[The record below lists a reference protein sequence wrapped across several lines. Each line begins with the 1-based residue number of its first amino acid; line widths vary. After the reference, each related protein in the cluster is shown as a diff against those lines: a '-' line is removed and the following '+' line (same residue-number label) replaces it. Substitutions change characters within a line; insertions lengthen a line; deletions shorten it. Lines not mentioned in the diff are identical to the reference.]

1 MANEAFKFTGE
12 DALNYEQ
19 YLGPLL
25 FEPSALELLSF
36 VGPPDVPVVL
46 EIACGTGRLTRH
58 LRYYFPS
65 STKLV
70 ASDISPDMIELAR
83 SHLKDPSIEFQM
95 ADAQQLPFSDNSFDL
110 VVCQY
115 GLMFLP
121 ERLKGFKEIFRVLK
135 PGGRLV
141 FSTWDSVDK
150 IPLVGL
156 IFNQFILPFFQGEDL
171 TRFLV
176 PFSMYEPA
184 ILSGL
189 LQDAG
194 FTDCSVVPIQFTSRS
209 VSPEA
214 VVNGFLVKH
223 PLGRQ
228 VAAKDPAAVEPM
240 AEEMQR
246 RLALRFGVSDFVFDL
261 KALVGIGRK

>member
-1 MANEAFKFTGE
+1 MANEAFRFTGE

-36 VGPPDVPVVL
+36 VGSPGVPDVL

-58 LRYYFPS
+58 LRRYFPAT
-65 STKLV
+65 TKLV
-70 ASDISPDMIELAR
+70 ASDISPDMLELAR
-83 SHLKDPSIEFQM
+83 RLLKDPSIEFQT
-95 ADAQQLPFSDNSFDL
+95 ADVQQLPFSDDSFDL

-121 ERLKGFKEIFRVLK
+121 EKLTGFKEIYRVLK

-141 FSTWDSVDK
+141 FSTWDSVDNV
-150 IPLVGL
+150 PLL
-156 IFNQFILPFFQGEDL
+156 DLLFNQFILPFFNEEDL

-176 PFSMYEPA
+176 PFSLYEPSV
-184 ILSGL
+184 LSGL
-189 LQDAG
+189 LQESG
-194 FTDCSVVPIQFTSRS
+194 FSDGRIHPIQFTGS
-209 VSPEA
+209 SPSPQE
-214 VVNGFLVKH
+214 VVNAFLVKH

-228 VAAKDPAAVEPM
+228 VAAKDPAAVKIM

-246 RLALRFGVSDFVFDL
+246 RLALQFGVADLTFDL
-261 KALVGIGRK
+261 KALIGIGHK

>member
-1 MANEAFKFTGE
+1 MANEAFRFTSE

-36 VGPPDVPVVL
+36 VGPPGVPDVL

-58 LRYYFPS
+58 LRHYFPA
-65 STKLV
+65 TTRLV

-83 SHLKDPSIEFQM
+83 RHLKDPSVEFQV
-95 ADAQQLPFSDNSFDL
+95 ADVQQLPFSNDSFDL

-121 ERLKGFKEIFRVLK
+121 EKLKGFKEIFRVLK
-135 PGGRLV
+135 CGGRLV
-141 FSTWDSVDK
+141 FSTWDSVDN
-150 IPLVGL
+150 IPLLDL
-156 IFNQFILPFFQGEDL
+156 IFNQLILPFFKGEDL

-176 PFSMYEPA
+176 PFSLYEPA
-184 ILSGL
+184 VLSGL
-189 LQDAG
+189 LRDAG
-194 FTDCSVVPIQFTSRS
+194 FTDCRIVPIQFAGRS
-209 VSPEA
+209 ASPEG

-228 VAAKDPAAVEPM
+228 VAAKDPAAVQPM

-246 RLALRFGVSDFVFDL
+246 RLALRFGVSDLVFDL
-261 KALVGIGRK
+261 KALIGIGHK